1 MSRAAGLARRLA
13 AAGVLL
19 ILAAAPLAAAD
30 PPPGT
35 QVREERQGPVTVR
48 IAVPDAAANAR
59 VFGVPLDSRGVQ
71 PVWIEI
77 ANASPDVAVY
87 LPIVTDPD
95 YFSPREASWR
105 FHERLHPEADA
116 ARDALFAAS
125 RMPGRI
131 APGATASGY
140 VFTHR
145 ETGLKF
151 VTVGMLRG
159 GDELRFRFTVPVA
172 GPELAVERVDLAK
185 LWPPDAFRD
194 LDIEGLRSALSA
206 LPCCGAN
213 ADGSGKADP
222 LNLVIVGDGLSIVFP
237 LVERG
242 WRFVQPLDLRSAAA
256 SAEAF
261 VLDTA
266 DPDLP
271 VSPMWLFGRRED
283 LALQKPTSTI
293 SQRNHLR
300 LWLTP
305 LRTQGQSVFV
315 GQISRDIGVEFTDK
329 SWYLTTHK
337 IDPDVDFDRD
347 YLLQDLLLSGAVARF
362 GFVVGVGASTTVAP
376 RTNLTGDPY
385 FTDGLRLVV
394 MIGPTRPRFLP
405 LDLLEWDTPPMPDAP
420 RP

>member
-159 GDELRFRFTVPVA
+159 GDELRFRFIVPVA

-194 LDIEGLRSALSA
+194 LDLDGLRSALSA

-305 LRTQGQSVFV
+305 LRYPGPV
-315 GQISRDIGVEFTDK
+315 GLRRPNLARHRRRVHRQV
-329 SWYLTTHK
+329 LVPHH
-337 IDPDVDFDRD
+337 PQDRPRRRFRPR
-347 YLLQDLLLSGAVARF
+347 LPVAGSAPLRRRRPLRLRRRRRRLHP
-362 GFVVGVGASTTVAP
+362 VAP
-376 RTNLTGDPY
+376 RTNLTGDPSS
-385 FTDGLRLVV
+385 
-394 MIGPTRPRFLP
+394 PT
-405 LDLLEWDTPPMPDAP
+405 ACGSS
-420 RP
+420 

>member
-1 MSRAAGLARRLA
+1 MGHL
-13 AAGVLL
+13 
-19 ILAAAPLAAAD
+19 
-30 PPPGT
+30 
-35 QVREERQGPVTVR
+35 
-48 IAVPDAAANAR
+48 
-59 VFGVPLDSRGVQ
+59 
-71 PVWIEI
+71 
-77 ANASPDVAVY
+77 
-87 LPIVTDPD
+87 
-95 YFSPREASWR
+95 
-105 FHERLHPEADA
+105 
-116 ARDALFAAS
+116 
-125 RMPGRI
+125 
-131 APGATASGY
+131 
-140 VFTHR
+140 
-145 ETGLKF
+145 
-151 VTVGMLRG
+151 
-159 GDELRFRFTVPVA
+159 
-172 GPELAVERVDLAK
+172 LAK

-194 LDIEGLRSALSA
+194 LDLDGLRPALAA

-242 WRFVQPLDLRSAAA
+242 WRFVQPLDLSSAAA

-337 IDPDVDFDRD
+337 IDPTSISTATTCCRICSSPAPSPASASSPA
-347 YLLQDLLLSGAVARF
+347 SG
-362 GFVVGVGASTTVAP
+362 P
-376 RTNLTGDPY
+376 RPPW
-385 FTDGLRLVV
+385 RP
-394 MIGPTRPRFLP
+394 GPTSPAIP
-405 LDLLEWDTPPMPDAP
+405 TSPTACGSW
-420 RP
+420 

>member
-1 MSRAAGLARRLA
+1 M
-13 AAGVLL
+13 
-19 ILAAAPLAAAD
+19 
-30 PPPGT
+30 
-35 QVREERQGPVTVR
+35 R

-172 GPELAVERVDLAK
+172 GPSSPSSASTSRSSG
-185 LWPPDAFRD
+185 PPTPSATSTSRACAPRFR
-194 LDIEGLRSALSA
+194 RC
-206 LPCCGAN
+206 P
-213 ADGSGKADP
+213 
-222 LNLVIVGDGLSIVFP
+222 
-237 LVERG
+237 
-242 WRFVQPLDLRSAAA
+242 AAA
-256 SAEAF
+256 PTP
-261 VLDTA
+261 TA
-266 DPDLP
+266 
-271 VSPMWLFGRRED
+271 
-283 LALQKPTSTI
+283 A
-293 SQRNHLR
+293 
-300 LWLTP
+300 
-305 LRTQGQSVFV
+305 
-315 GQISRDIGVEFTDK
+315 
-329 SWYLTTHK
+329 
-337 IDPDVDFDRD
+337 
-347 YLLQDLLLSGAVARF
+347 AR
-362 GFVVGVGASTTVAP
+362 
-376 RTNLTGDPY
+376 
-385 FTDGLRLVV
+385 
-394 MIGPTRPRFLP
+394 PTRS
-405 LDLLEWDTPPMPDAP
+405 TS
-420 RP
+420 